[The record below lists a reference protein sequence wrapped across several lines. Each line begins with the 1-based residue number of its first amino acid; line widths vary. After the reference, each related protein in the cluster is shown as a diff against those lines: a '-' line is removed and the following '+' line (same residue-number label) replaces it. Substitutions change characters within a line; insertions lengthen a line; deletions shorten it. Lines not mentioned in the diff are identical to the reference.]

1 MIYASPMDVRRRDE
15 LWSWAEPETVVAAGL
30 QVPVLVLPSTA
41 GPMDLRALG
50 AERAALYLYP
60 ATGVPGR
67 DPALDPAPGW
77 DDIPGAA
84 GCTRQSLG
92 FQLQHSRFASAGVRV
107 AGISTQ
113 PLAEQRDFAERHALP
128 FPLLCDEQLQLQR
141 AWGLPTFSVGPRT
154 FLQRMVLY
162 VECNQLRHVLF
173 PVPHPEESAA
183 RLLEWLAAR
192 AREAGR

>member
-1 MIYASPMDVRRRDE
+1 MVERAH
-15 LWSWAEPETVVAAGL
+15 WAEPGTVVAARL
-30 QVPVLVLPSTA
+30 QVPALELPSSA
-41 GPMDLRALG
+41 GWTDLRAFC

-92 FQLQHSRFASAGVRV
+92 FQLEHPRFASAGVRV

-113 PLAEQRDFAERHALP
+113 PLAEQLDFAERHALP

-141 AWGLPTFSVGPRT
+141 AWALPTFAVGTRT
-154 FLQRMVLY
+154 FFTRMVLY
-162 VECNQLRHVLF
+162 IERNQVCDVIH
-173 PVPHPEESAA
+173 PVVDPPASAA
-183 RLLEWLAAR
+183 LLLERLAAHAASG
-192 AREAGR
+192 ARG